1 MFVLIEVC
9 CNERPIASATLIKRF
24 AKSVSKIGSGP
35 SGSDIV
41 VVADIM
47 DWE

>member
-1 MFVLIEVC
+1 MFGLIEVF
-9 CNERPIASATLIKRF
+9 CNGHPIASATLIKRF
-24 AKSVSKIGSGP
+24 SESVSKIGSGP

-41 VVADIM
+41 LVADIM